1 MHPFPI
7 VNMQGSLSNPNI
19 AIEAAKE
26 GRIDQLSAAIGIRVD
41 GRAIRDA
48 QDSGI
53 AAVCINL
60 GHVVGP
66 GEPFAMSVNDIGAC
80 DAFIAGLPDAFKKI
94 NALADIRSCHET
106 GSIGVI
112 YGFQNTEML
121 GGDCSRIEYFANL
134 GVRVMQL
141 TYNGANRIG
150 HGCMIQDSL
159 GLTPFGREAVQR
171 MNECGVLIDLS
182 HSNSQTLVDAIEAS
196 STPIVVSHTGCRQI
210 ADVPRNITDQA
221 LRRLAKSGGVM
232 GIYAMPFLRLGSQPH
247 LEDFVR
253 HVEHAIHVCGEDHV
267 GIGTDGFISQVDDVK
282 SYMGYLAEDIASRRK
297 DGVSATGESEA
308 VALFLPDMR
317 GPSQFQILA
326 DALSHRGHSSLRIE
340 KVLGAN
346 FMRVMTHAWIGEK

>member
-48 QDSGI
+48 QDSGV
-53 AAVCINL
+53 AAVCVTL

-66 GEPFAMSVNDIGAC
+66 GESFAMSVDDIQAW
-80 DAFIAGLPDAFKKI
+80 DAFIGGAPHIFRKI
-94 NALADIRSCHET
+94 NVSADIRSCHET
-106 GSIGVI
+106 GHIGVI

-121 GGDCSRIEYFANL
+121 GDDTSRIGYFANL

-150 HGCMIQDSL
+150 HGCMVQDSL
-159 GLTPFGREAVQR
+159 GLTPFGRDAVQS
-171 MNECGVLIDLS
+171 MNESGVLIDLS
-182 HSNSQTLVDAIEAS
+182 HSNSQTLVDTIEAS
-196 STPIVVSHTGCRQI
+196 TTPVIVSHTGCREI
-210 ADVPRNITDQA
+210 ADVPRNIPDEA

-232 GIYAMPFLRLGSQPH
+232 GIYAMPFLRSSGQPR

-253 HVEHAIHVCGEDHV
+253 HIEHAIRICGEDHV
-267 GIGTDGFISQVDDVK
+267 GVGTDGSISQVDDVK
-282 SYMGYLAEDIASRRK
+282 SYMGYLAEDLASRRK
-297 DGVSATGESEA
+297 DGVSAKGENEA

-317 GPSQFQILA
+317 GPSQYQILA
-326 DALSHRGHSSLRIE
+326 DAMSHRGHSSLRIE

-346 FMRVMTHAWIGEK
+346 FMRVMTHAWIGDQ